1 MTLGNATSRP
11 APTIMRDYPVGRVPR
26 ETIRVADDVYY
37 RFDQLVGTT
46 ATYNLASRKAWQ
58 DMTCDECD
66 ADQQADN
73 KAHKNWLRVTKWLRD
88 AEQKAEA
95 IYNRRESEL
104 ENRCGFG
111 FGSLVYGHFNPRD
124 AVTAFLGLDD
134 DGENYLAFLEKI
146 APQIE
151 AVYLKAAGFETWEEF
166 GSARDAKFAALQA
179 AKQAA

>member
-11 APTIMRDYPVGRVPR
+11 APTIMRDYPGGRVPR

-58 DMTCDECD
+58 DMTRDECD

-88 AEQKAEA
+88 DDTALNLAASILAEA
-95 IYNRRESEL
+95 
-104 ENRCGFG
+104 GFSPEEIEKVVRG
-111 FGSLVYGHFNPRD
+111 
-124 AVTAFLGLDD
+124 ALD
-134 DGENYLAFLEKI
+134 
-146 APQIE
+146 
-151 AVYLKAAGFETWEEF
+151 AAGVAVAT
-166 GSARDAKFAALQA
+166 GG
-179 AKQAA
+179 

>member
-1 MTLGNATSRP
+1 MVMTVSNVTSPP
-11 APTIMRDYPVGRVPR
+11 APTIMRDYPAGRVPR

-58 DMTCDECD
+58 DMTRDEGD
-66 ADQQADN
+66 ADN

-111 FGSLVYGHFNPRD
+111 FGSPLYGPFNPRD

-166 GSARDAKFAALQA
+166 GAARDAKFAAWRTKA
-179 AKQAA
+179 